1 MMDPALLE
9 QAALHVRRHFSRHMP
24 AHMVFH
30 DLEHTLQVT
39 RGALAIGRAEGL
51 NKAALAVVELAALF
65 HDTGYATAYKG
76 HEEESERLAEAFL
89 RSKGCTVALVKQVG
103 GLIRATRLGTRP
115 RTPLQRVLCDAD
127 SAKAGQAD
135 FDIRSELLRREL
147 EVVNKTKLDKREW
160 AHENLRYLEQH
171 TFYTAFAKER
181 YGAQKAIN
189 LDRLHERL
197 QQPSGKVRM
206 PTGFRDPFMDRD
218 LSWLAFNERVL
229 QEAMD
234 DRVPLL
240 ERIKFLAIYSS
251 NLDEFYRVRV
261 ASLQSLMKLGK
272 WDRSALQLPPG
283 QRVQQINRKALAQ
296 QRRFGAYYREVLL
309 PALARKGIRILND
322 RTLDKVQRTF
332 AANFMRDLIAPLLVT
347 ATVRPGNAPFIEDR
361 KLYMVCRL
369 KQKGKRKEKLVLVNI
384 PSQELGRFLI
394 LPSAKNRT
402 DLLFIDDALRLG
414 LPAFF
419 KGFKLT
425 ACHSVKLSRDA
436 DLYLDEE
443 FAETMADKV
452 RRSLRKRQTGV
463 PARFLYDSAMP
474 RTMVKAVRE
483 LLNLKRPEL
492 VAGGRYHHFSD
503 LMKLPVTGR
512 PELRDKP
519 LPPIAHPRF
528 NPSRDPFGTLRR
540 RDVLLHFPYHD
551 FDNVVKVVQK
561 AARDPLV
568 KRLAITLYRVA
579 EDSRICEALIEARGR
594 GKQVVVFVEVQ
605 ARFDERSNL
614 RWGEALEKAGARV
627 IYSYEHLK
635 VHCKLLLIER
645 REGRT
650 LKRYAYL
657 GTGNFN
663 ERTSRLYT
671 DMGLL
676 TANEG
681 LTQEV
686 AEVFTHLQDQKHRP
700 KLHHLLMAPLD
711 LRGGMERL
719 IDKEIEHALSGKPAS
734 IMLKLNSLE
743 DRDLISKL
751 YDASRSGVDVRI
763 IVRGICCLVTGT
775 KGSSD
780 RIKAISIVD
789 RYLEHTRAYVFHN
802 AGKPVVYLASA
813 DWMERNMDRRVEVA
827 YPLLDPLLSAEV
839 VDFLE
844 LQWRDNVKARIIDK
858 LQTDPYR
865 KVVKGERL
873 VQAQPAFHAYLSSR
887 A

>member
-1 MMDPALLE
+1 MSNFPPLIEEQIHTIKADPALPELT
-9 QAALHVRRHFSRHMP
+9 A
-24 AHMVFH
+24 
-30 DLEHTLQVT
+30 DNY
-39 RGALAIGRAEGL
+39 L
-51 NKAALAVVELAALF
+51 N
-65 HDTGYATAYKG
+65 
-76 HEEESERLAEAFL
+76 
-89 RSKGCTVALVKQVG
+89 
-103 GLIRATRLGTRP
+103 
-115 RTPLQRVLCDAD
+115 
-127 SAKAGQAD
+127 
-135 FDIRSELLRREL
+135 REL
-147 EVVNKTKLDKREW
+147 
-160 AHENLRYLEQH
+160 
-171 TFYTAFAKER
+171 
-181 YGAQKAIN
+181 
-189 LDRLHERL
+189 
-197 QQPSGKVRM
+197 
-206 PTGFRDPFMDRD
+206 
-218 LSWLAFNERVL
+218 SWIDFNERVL
-229 QEAMD
+229 AQANDE
-234 DRVPLL
+234 RIPLL

-272 WDRSALQLPPG
+272 WNRSALQLPPG
-283 QRVQQINRKALAQ
+283 ERVELINRKALAQ
-296 QRRFGAYYREVLL
+296 QRKFGAYYREVLL
-309 PALARKGIRILND
+309 PALARKGIRILDD
-322 RTLDKVQRTF
+322 RSLDKVQRTF
-332 AANFMRDLIAPLLVT
+332 AADFMRDRIAPLLVT
-347 ATVRPGNAPFIEDR
+347 ATVRAGNAPFIEDR

-369 KQKGKRKEKLVLVNI
+369 KQKGKRKEKLVLVNV

-402 DLLFIDDALRLG
+402 DLLFIDDALRIG

-474 RTMVKAVRE
+474 RSMVKAVRE
-483 LLNLKRPEL
+483 LLNLKKPEL

-503 LMKLPVTGR
+503 LMKLPVSGR
-512 PELRDKP
+512 AELRDKP
-519 LPPIAHPRF
+519 LLPIAHPQF
-528 NPSRDPFGTLRR
+528 NPNRDPFGTLRR

-551 FDNVVKVVQK
+551 FDNVVKLVQK

-579 EDSRICEALIEARGR
+579 EDSRICEALIEAVGR
-594 GKQVVVFVEVQ
+594 GKKVLVFVEVQ

-614 RWGEALEKAGARV
+614 YWGEALEKAGARV

-645 REGRT
+645 REGRG

-676 TANEG
+676 TAHEG
-681 LTQEV
+681 LTREV
-686 AEVFTHLQDQKHRP
+686 SEVFTHLQDQKHRP

-711 LRGGMERL
+711 LRSGMERL

-734 IMLKLNSLE
+734 ILLKLNSLE
-743 DRDLISKL
+743 DRDLIGKL

-789 RYLEHTRAYVFHN
+789 RYLEHARAYVFHN
-802 AGKPVVYLASA
+802 AGKPLVYLASA

-827 YPLLDPLLSAEV
+827 FPLLDPLLSAEV
-839 VDFLE
+839 MGFLE

-858 LQTDPYR
+858 RQTDPYR
-865 KVVKGERL
+865 KVARGERN

-887 A
+887 S